1 MILGIERVP
10 SEKDDK
16 NKRNY
21 VKKTSKPRSKE
32 GSKGTNTGNP
42 RSRRKVRNTDSRQ
55 NVSRERT
62 KRIEISVV
70 APLLNEEESLPEL
83 SLQLEAELEKLVG
96 SAYEVIFVDDGSR
109 DGSFDIIKRMHGRN
123 PKFKAIQFRRN
134 YGKAAALDAGF
145 AAARGEFIVTMD
157 ADLQDDPTEI
167 RSMYEKMKEG
177 WDLVSGWKKV
187 RHDPWHKTIPS
198 KLFNFVTSTTSG
210 LRLHDYN
217 CGLKMY
223 RKDLVK
229 SLKIY
234 GEMHRYIPALAHWMG
249 FRVTEI
255 PVKHHPRI
263 YGKSKYYGISRFMK
277 GYLDLI
283 SVSFTN
289 RYFKRPMHFFGGIGT
304 MLSIIGVII
313 NIILTIQWF
322 RGDTDLTNRPLILLG
337 IALIIVGVQLF
348 SMGLIG
354 EMIAKTFQEKNNYS
368 IKSRI

>member
-1 MILGIERVP
+1 MP
-10 SEKDDK
+10 SERDDK
-16 NKRNY
+16 NKKSYERRPA
-21 VKKTSKPRSKE
+21 KPRSKE
-32 GSKGTNTGNP
+32 SSKEKNSGST
-42 RSRRKVRNTDSRQ
+42 RSKKTVRNPEKKQ
-55 NVSRERT
+55 NIRRERH
-62 KRIEISVV
+62 KKIEISVV

-83 SLQLEAELEKLVG
+83 SLQLESELDKLVG
-96 SAYEVIFVDDGSR
+96 SAYEVIYVDDGSK
-109 DGSFDIIKRMHGRN
+109 DGSFDIISRMHRRN
-123 PKFKAIQFRRN
+123 PNFKAIQFRRN

-145 AAARGEFIVTMD
+145 AAAKGEFVVTMD

-167 RSMYEKMKEG
+167 RSLYEKMKEG

-187 RHDPWHKTIPS
+187 RHDPWHKTVPS

-249 FRVTEI
+249 YRVTEI

-304 MLSIIGVII
+304 MLSIIGIMI
-313 NIILTIQWF
+313 NIFLTIQWF
-322 RGDTDLTNRPLILLG
+322 RGETDLTNRPLILLG